1 MLFLHKLMR
10 EKYSMKEFVKYTL
23 ATMAGLVLAGILFF
37 VVGIIALAGLMTFD
51 KAAPVVRSN
60 SVLHIALDG
69 ALMEDVKDN
78 PLGELLGEK
87 YQELSLKSLLKAI
100 HSAQTDD
107 RITGIYLEAGNLQGA
122 SPAMVEE
129 LRGALSD
136 FKESGKFILS
146 YGNSYSQSCYY
157 LASVSDKVLLNPEG
171 SVMWAGM
178 AAQPVF
184 YKNLLEKLGVKMQV
198 FRVGTYK
205 SAVEPFIADKMSEAN
220 RQQVSSYMNDIWD
233 KILKDVSNSRKIS
246 TENLDQ
252 YADTLLYFSP
262 AEVLVRRKIVDAL
275 CYMDGV
281 ETCLKEMNGG
291 ELNLVDVEDWIAA
304 QVPANNKPA
313 DQVAIYY
320 AYGDIVDQSDDWAD
334 NVIDASVVCRD
345 LKKLRE
351 DDHVKAVVL
360 RINSGG
366 GSAFAS
372 EQIWHELML
381 MKQQKPVVV
390 SMGGM
395 AASGAYYLS
404 SAAHYIYAQPM
415 TLTGSIGI
423 FGLVPDGSGLLTD
436 KLGLDFDV
444 VKTNR
449 HSDFGSISR
458 PFNAEESVLMQK
470 QIEDGYQLFVK
481 RVADGRKMSRIRVDS
496 LAQGRVWTGHQALA
510 MNLVDAN
517 GSLDDA
523 IDKAVQM
530 SGVTDYRT
538 VAYPEPEQ
546 WYQVLLKDTRSHY
559 LDSQIRSALGD
570 QYVIYD
576 HFNRLIRMGGIQARV
591 PYMLNLINW
600 N

>member
-1 MLFLHKLMR
+1 
-10 EKYSMKEFVKYTL
+10 MKEFVKYTL

-51 KAAPVVRSN
+51 NATPAIRSH

-69 ALMEDVKDN
+69 TLMEDVKDN
-78 PLGELLGEK
+78 PLGELLGEDYK
-87 YQELSLKSLLKAI
+87 ELSLKSLLTAI
-100 HSAQTDD
+100 HTAKTDD

-129 LRGALSD
+129 LRQALSD
-136 FKESGKFILS
+136 FKKSGKFILS
-146 YGNSYSQSCYY
+146 YGNDYSQSCYY
-157 LASVSDKVLLNPEG
+157 LASVSDRILLNPEG
-171 SVMWAGM
+171 SVMWSGM
-178 AAQPVF
+178 AAQPIF
-184 YKNLLEKLGVKMQV
+184 YKNLLEKLGIKMQV

-205 SAVEPFIADKMSEAN
+205 SAVEPFIADKMSDAN
-220 RQQVSSYMNDIWD
+220 RLQVSSYMNDIWNN
-233 KILKDVSNSRKIS
+233 ILKDVSESRKVS
-246 TENLDQ
+246 KEKLDQ
-252 YADTLLYFSP
+252 YADALLYFSP
-262 AEVLVRRKIVDAL
+262 AESLVRRKVVDTL

-281 ETCLKEMNGG
+281 ETILKEMNGG
-291 ELNLVDVEDWIAA
+291 ELNLVDAEDWAVVQATVDKDKSLDQIA
-304 QVPANNKPA
+304 V
-313 DQVAIYY
+313 YY
-320 AYGDIVDQSDDWAD
+320 AYGDIVDHSDDWTND
-334 NVIDASVVCRD
+334 VIDASVVCED
-345 LKKLRE
+345 LKKLRN

-381 MKQQKPVVV
+381 MKQHKPVVV

-404 SAAHYIYAQPM
+404 SAANYIYAQPM

-458 PFNAEESVLMQK
+458 PFNAEESALMQK
-470 QIEDGYQLFVK
+470 HIEKGYQLFVK
-481 RVADGRKMSRIRVDS
+481 RVADGRKMSRSRVDS

-530 SGVTDYRT
+530 SGLTDYRT
-538 VAYPEPEQ
+538 VTYPEPEQ